1 MESHLVTGL
10 INFVLY
16 FSVSLVLLLVFKF
29 IYARITPHDEWAL
42 IKEDKNIAASIAF
55 GGATLGFALAL
66 AGAASNSISIIDY
79 VIWAGVA
86 LVAQV
91 TAFGVVR
98 FGFMPEIVARIKNN
112 EISAG
117 IMLAATS
124 VAVGLL
130 NAACM
135 TY

>member
-55 GGATLGFALAL
+55 GGAILGFALAL

-91 TAFGVVR
+91 AAFGVVR

-130 NAACM
+130 NAAWM

>member
-55 GGATLGFALAL
+55 GGAILGFALAL

-91 TAFGVVR
+91 AAFGVVR